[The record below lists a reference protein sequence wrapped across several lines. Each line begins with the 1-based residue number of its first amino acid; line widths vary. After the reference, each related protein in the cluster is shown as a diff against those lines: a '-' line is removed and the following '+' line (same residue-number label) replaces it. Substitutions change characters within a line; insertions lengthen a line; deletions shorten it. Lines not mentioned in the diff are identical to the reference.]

1 MAKSDLVEIEGFDQ
15 LNKKLKRLDD
25 KVTRREVLKL
35 QKRWAKPLVKAY
47 SNALPKKSGTLAK
60 SVKAATVPARKV
72 GGNPS
77 IVVRPGKKGK
87 NDGYYKFMV
96 IRKGSRPGSRKRG
109 SRKGLNTVVE
119 EARDKAIQQ
128 AGPVARKEAVEDTAK
143 YIQKQ
148 IDKLSR

>member
-1 MAKSDLVEIEGFDQ
+1 MAKSDLVEIEGFNQ

-35 QKRWAKPLVKAY
+35 QKRWAKPVVKAY
-47 SNALPKKSGTLAK
+47 SNALPKKSGTLAR

-77 IVVRPGKKGK
+77 IVVRPGKKGF
-87 NDGYYKFMV
+87 YRFMV
-96 IRKGSRPGSRKRG
+96 TEKGVMSGQQIRKGASRK
-109 SRKGLNTVVE
+109 SYKIVTE

-128 AGPVARKEAVEDTAK
+128 TGPVARKEAVEDTAK